1 MTLRDKVT
9 KAMLDYAPIPAEKVH
24 SSAYPFYYKDY
35 ADNLY
40 MRMGHQALQAYE
52 NGSGSETKPYTWNG
66 NGKTVKCPPK
76 MASIASSSA
85 MTFNLLGDGPA
96 KILPNSSLPTATYQV
111 QYEKQMYP
119 LRIRGYAPAN
129 LDVFL
134 SNETEKTAIFCEM
147 KLLEWLNEPGTL
159 KDSYRD
165 SLWYFPSDDTAVS
178 CPVAAFPIFQ
188 KVIEEIELAAFQRY
202 DAWQMLKHLL
212 AIYHYTSITSQKW
225 VDTFRKIPSMAGK
238 YNRIILAN
246 VVNEFPPERIG
257 DISVRDDY
265 WEALEEEKDE
275 AQRFMKIIQA
285 SGMAHLF
292 DNNCNAGIE
301 VKYMSAKDFAA
312 CLDMSQAKKDYLK
325 RYFT

>member
-1 MTLRDKVT
+1 
-9 KAMLDYAPIPAEKVH
+9 
-24 SSAYPFYYKDY
+24 
-35 ADNLY
+35 
-40 MRMGHQALQAYE
+40 
-52 NGSGSETKPYTWNG
+52 
-66 NGKTVKCPPK
+66 
-76 MASIASSSA
+76 
-85 MTFNLLGDGPA
+85 
-96 KILPNSSLPTATYQV
+96 
-111 QYEKQMYP
+111 
-119 LRIRGYAPAN
+119 
-129 LDVFL
+129 
-134 SNETEKTAIFCEM
+134 
-147 KLLEWLNEPGTL
+147 
-159 KDSYRD
+159 
-165 SLWYFPSDDTAVS
+165 
-178 CPVAAFPIFQ
+178 
-188 KVIEEIELAAFQRY
+188 
-202 DAWQMLKHLL
+202 
-212 AIYHYTSITSQKW
+212 
-225 VDTFRKIPSMAGK
+225 MAGK